1 MHMTAPVTTLMER
14 SYAGL
19 IVELRLVGEGEV
31 FIAVK
36 DGEKEAEVVRV
47 DPAKALDA
55 FHHPFCY
62 LPR

>member
-19 IVELRLVGEGEV
+19 LVELRLVDGEV

-36 DGEKEAEVVRV
+36 DGEKEAEVAKV

-55 FHHPFCY
+55 FNHPFCY